1 MQESIDI
8 APSVINTP
16 DEYEPF
22 DEHFE
27 IGLPLAQLKYS
38 FDSDEF
44 RLYKEEIRN
53 FYFGNKSVNGNSVP
67 EFLKLLDD
75 TFFIYGIDKS
85 VKAQAK
91 RSSGKTYYFQ
101 WVSFVKKK

>member
-1 MQESIDI
+1 MDI
-8 APSVINTP
+8 APSVINNP
-16 DEYEPF
+16 DELKPF

-27 IGLPLAQLKYS
+27 IGLPLPQLDYY
-38 FDSDEF
+38 FDSDAF

-53 FYFGNKSVNGNSVP
+53 FYFDNKSVNADSLP
-67 EFLKLLDD
+67 DLFQLLDD
-75 TFFIYGIDKS
+75 TFFIYGIDRS

-101 WVSFVKKK
+101 